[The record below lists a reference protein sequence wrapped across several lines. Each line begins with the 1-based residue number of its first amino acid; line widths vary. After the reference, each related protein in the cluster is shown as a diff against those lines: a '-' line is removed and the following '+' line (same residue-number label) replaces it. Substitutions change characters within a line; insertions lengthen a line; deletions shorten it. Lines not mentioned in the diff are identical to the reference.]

1 MKKRVFLFVA
11 ACVVSAGSG
20 VASMEMPDPRTG
32 VINGRSAVLFW
43 PAEAVKEGPPKQ
55 LLSPDGCEA
64 RLVAEEDRGR
74 ELVFPCG
81 RWVQPSQGTYRVW
94 LEQGNTI
101 SITQTV
107 LRYFGTSEVGLRSV
121 YPMVPA
127 GRIAV
132 ENSVGKGR
140 SLRFLQA
147 APLGRSFERRAS
159 GPNAGQPVLMPE
171 GVVLAGLFDD
181 SSNDALALS
190 RPLTIRGG
198 QTSTVTLQQPRTGS
212 DVLVILERPRHA
224 AGNRD
229 VVRVSL
235 QANGARSPDLFINA
249 ADRVVAVWYGLVER
263 SARLVIDSES
273 LELAP
278 EDIVLSHSRVTTVR
292 RRLRVKPAIDAAVR
306 FPDDVSP

>member
-1 MKKRVFLFVA
+1 MKKRVFRFVA
-11 ACVVSAGSG
+11 ACLVSAG
-20 VASMEMPDPRTG
+20 VLLASTEMPDSRTG

-64 RLVAEEDRGR
+64 HLVAEAERAH
-74 ELVFPCG
+74 ELILPCG
-81 RWVQPSQGTYRVW
+81 KWVQPSPGTYRVW

-101 SITQTV
+101 SIAQTV
-107 LRYFGTSEVGLRSV
+107 LHYFGTSEAGLRSV

-132 ENSVGKGR
+132 ETSVGKGQ

-147 APLGRSFERRAS
+147 APLVRSFERRAS

-171 GVVLAGLFDD
+171 GMVLAGLFDD
-181 SSNDALALS
+181 SSNDAVALS
-190 RPLTIRGG
+190 RPLTIRSG

-212 DVLVILERPRHA
+212 DVLVILERPRRP
-224 AGNRD
+224 AGKRD

-235 QANGARSPDLFINA
+235 QSGGTRSPDLFINA
-249 ADRVVAVWYGLVER
+249 ADRVVAVWYGLAEG
-263 SARLVIDSES
+263 SARLVIDSET

-278 EDIVLSHSRVTTVR
+278 EEIGLARSGVTTVR
-292 RRLRVKPAIDAAVR
+292 RRLRVKPAIDA
-306 FPDDVSP
+306 VSP